1 MATKETPKYQPAG
14 ILEDTAGVLSKAPN
28 AAERMYTTIG
38 VGGAVLYDALNNVKQ
53 YLMGGV
59 RQPDQI
65 ERNIEAYKKVRPE
78 YRNAQGVPQK
88 SPVIAKPTVTPQ
100 VVAPALGAPPAMP
113 IVPNGIP
120 ITTVAPQQAQA
131 PSPYSKFKDEYD
143 YANSLSDKDFKAFI
157 DANQDNPNLVGMG
170 YIEGSEK
177 GKPEK
182 GNPRGKFQRII
193 DRPQPKDYTAEELK
207 SIVPLAQLGVE
218 KRKNELT
225 AEGHGLT
232 REALAEDR
240 KEKNLIAREKIE
252 AKKETDTLSKKTAQ
266 TKTFLDSMEAFADVV
281 PDFKTGESKKDYTA
295 FLLATDAV
303 SPEQVP
309 AEVKGITQRA
319 KKQFNAW
326 ASDQIAKNK
335 KFKDTPELR
344 MELLEAYL
352 KGKIYLPKQA
362 E

>member
-1 MATKETPKYQPAG
+1 MATIQVPYGVQLPEDENLKNTNR
-14 ILEDTAGVLSKAPN
+14 ILRSAVS
-28 AAERMYTTIG
+28 G
-38 VGGAVLYDALNNVKQ
+38 VGAVTGAYRSQNEQAAKALLDITQRNFEKAGGRDPSENRFLASRGVVPPEPIANV
-53 YLMGGV
+53 
-59 RQPDQI
+59 P
-65 ERNIEAYKKVRPE
+65 
-78 YRNAQGVPQK
+78 
-88 SPVIAKPTVTPQ
+88 IATPVTPQ
-100 VVAPALGAPPAMP
+100 IIAPAGTPA
-113 IVPNGIP
+113 VPK
-120 ITTVAPQQAQA
+120 QAT
-131 PSPYSKFKDEYD
+131 SPYSKFKDEYD

-193 DRPQPKDYTAEELK
+193 DRPQPKNYTAEELK

-266 TKTFLDSMEAFADVV
+266 TKTFLDSMEAFTDVV
-281 PDFKTGESKKDYTA
+281 TDPKTFEQKKDHTA
-295 FLLATDAV
+295 FLLAADAV
-303 SPEQVP
+303 DPDQVP